1 LPDGGNNM
9 IRLVIDGFPL
19 LLPSKWEELK
29 QEDACK
35 ILEIRQMH
43 LKKNVFYWQVLKLLL
58 NMPSGKWYS
67 LLYFLIK
74 WKWLSNLLMQN
85 KKELLAKWKLITK
98 SPEDLQLDLIRF
110 LSFVEEKPV
119 FKSAPI
125 MFENLSDFQSMFQ
138 AKAWVQI
145 PDTEGKLFNFEQLVD
160 AILYFTQY
168 SKNETI
174 NDLDKL
180 IAVIYFRV
188 DGHYNPVYMEYFT
201 KLVEK
206 KTYGF
211 KIRVYLWFG
220 EFFKTLVETHPNL
233 FPEPDKSQE
242 QSNDPYGMVGFMHRL
257 AGKQFGTLDQ
267 LKKTSGI
274 EVFDGLEI
282 EVFDNNKRQI
292 SAP

>member
-1 LPDGGNNM
+1 MPDGGNNM

-206 KTYGF
+206 K
-211 KIRVYLWFG
+211 K
-220 EFFKTLVETHPNL
+220 
-233 FPEPDKSQE
+233 
-242 QSNDPYGMVGFMHRL
+242 
-257 AGKQFGTLDQ
+257 
-267 LKKTSGI
+267 
-274 EVFDGLEI
+274 
-282 EVFDNNKRQI
+282 
-292 SAP
+292 